1 VSAAKSDAFYRVGSH
16 NGYRS
21 SGYGDEFIVT
31 PEDSAEESDVPDTDE
46 LLDLRLLE
54 IRASADPEAWDD
66 LGGDLLDEWR
76 LGDAI
81 ECFTVALQLGKLDA
95 AFGLALALDRDSRE
109 VEAAPMYERAIEAGV
124 VKAILNHGVMLEFL
138 GDRDGA
144 RRRYEQ
150 AVTAGD
156 ALGHVRLGQLDE
168 QSEDVEAAE
177 AHYRQ
182 AIAEGWPSAPAA
194 LGKLLVRIGKAD
206 EALPWLRQA
215 AADPDDPS
223 SRSWLGGTLLETG
236 QVEEARAI
244 LTAAVEADEWESWL
258 PLGNLR
264 RDVDQDLAGAEYAYR
279 RALAEFDPNAHLNLG
294 LLLIEAG
301 RTAEARVE
309 LTLALDEDERNRQ
322 VATDAL
328 SRLTAEDETSLPPTT

>member
-1 VSAAKSDAFYRVGSH
+1 VTTENSA
-16 NGYRS
+16 
-21 SGYGDEFIVT
+21 
-31 PEDSAEESDVPDTDE
+31 EDSDGPDTDE

-54 IRASADPEAWDD
+54 IRASADPQAWDD

-76 LGDAI
+76 LDDAI
-81 ECFTVALQLGKLDA
+81 ECFTVALHLGKLDA
-95 AFGLALALDRDSRE
+95 AFGLALALDRRRRE
-109 VEAAPMYERAIEAGV
+109 VEAAAMYERAIEAGV

-138 GDRDGA
+138 GDREGA

-150 AVTAGD
+150 AVAAGD
-156 ALGHVRLGQLDE
+156 ALGHLRLGQLDE
-168 QSEDVEAAE
+168 KAADIEAAE
-177 AHYRQ
+177 AHFRQ
-182 AIAEGWPSAPAA
+182 AMAQGWPSAAAA
-194 LGKLLVRIGKAD
+194 LGKLLVRNGKAD

-223 SRSWLGGTLLETG
+223 SRSWLGATLLETG
-236 QVEEARAI
+236 QVKEARAI
-244 LTAAVEADEWESWL
+244 LTAAIEADEWQSWL

-264 RDVDQDLAGAEYAYR
+264 WDVDQDLAGAEDAYR

-309 LTLALDEDERNRQ
+309 LTLALEEDERNRQ

-328 SRLTAEDETSLPPTT
+328 SRLTTDEETSLPPTT